1 MDSHESLVAKA
12 VARALV
18 AAVTACSLVV
28 LLDAGAKYP
37 GFARSAADSAREP
50 SGLERDVAALRG
62 AANTAHRGER
72 AAAAVPPP
80 AIFRAFREAWS
91 MGVPGEHQSTT
102 LASADGDE
110 ALDSSGSGAA
120 TVKAVGDFPGPEL
133 ISLPGD
139 WLYHRAW
146 RF

>member
-37 GFARSAADSAREP
+37 GFARSAAGSAREP
-50 SGLERDVAALRG
+50 SGLERDVAAPGFTPQEFRLSANWALEHERVARSG
-62 AANTAHRGER
+62 AAD
-72 AAAAVPPP
+72 V
-80 AIFRAFREAWS
+80 
-91 MGVPGEHQSTT
+91 
-102 LASADGDE
+102 ASADGDE

-139 WLYHRAW
+139 WLYHRAL